1 MALMKVCRR
10 FSVAILLGAAFSVP
24 VHAQQLP
31 AGTTPCDMGGYSIDM
46 DPKGANVRVEP
57 SRNARIV
64 GKLAPPI
71 KAGPKDEAE
80 PGDGLWRTTFR
91 IIGYKDGWFLIEKG
105 LHPFDDP
112 ENIRNMGK
120 RSTGGVKTYVGRGW
134 IAAGLVGG
142 QYANTG
148 LPPDG
153 ALYAEPREDAQK
165 LPAKTKLGA
174 PIGADGSPKKVLAC
188 NGNWVQVE
196 SFDGVTGWYRTLCS
210 TQVTNCS

>member
-1 MALMKVCRR
+1 MKYCRIGKLGCASVIVAL
-10 FSVAILLGAAFSVP
+10 VASM
-24 VHAQQLP
+24 VHAQTLP
-31 AGTTPCDMGGYSIDM
+31 VGTTPCDMGGYSIDM

-57 SRNARIV
+57 ARTARVV
-64 GKLAPPI
+64 GKLAPLM
-71 KAGPKDEAE
+71 KAGAKDEAE

-91 IIGYKDGWFLIEKG
+91 IIGFRNGWFLIEKG

-112 ENIRNMGK
+112 ENIADRGK
-120 RSTGGVKTYVGRGW
+120 RSTGGVKTYTGRGW
-134 IAAGLVGG
+134 ITANLVGG

-153 ALYAEPREDAQK
+153 ALYAEPREDAQR

-174 PIGADGSPKKVLAC
+174 PIGADGGPKKVLAC
-188 NGNWVQVE
+188 IGNWVKVE
-196 SFDGVTGWYRTLCS
+196 SFDGVTGWWRTLCS